1 MYIYWHY
8 IMTAIYPMYHHSDY
22 MATDIQH
29 LEHIMC
35 KNSAD
40 YFIWS
45 LGLGITIVK
54 AKIKCLFV
62 F

>member
-1 MYIYWHY
+1 
-8 IMTAIYPMYHHSDY
+8 MTAIYPMYHHSDY

-40 YFIWS
+40 YFIGS